1 MTKPNDPVVELESG
15 PPGIALKGQILL
27 NPGSESSPDVYISVV
42 TPKELFK
49 ENADSLDISNPD
61 VSAFLGNEQRG
72 PKDQSENEKKFD
84 KKLLEEYKKHYS
96 ILQSQFESLR
106 IQNQHIILEQSELKK
121 KYQKTLDSIA
131 ELKEAV
137 KSKDK
142 QIANLEHNKKNE
154 TRETSRT
161 GVASKPNDS
170 IPRRE
175 ILSIPSGYN
184 KKIFLSSPNE
194 SGYFFDKNG
203 KAKYDSLKS
212 LYVLYVDQSGR
223 DGYLSFI
230 DEEATIRRLLE
241 LISSSV
247 RPVCEEMN
255 IMPDNPKKIR
265 LISYGHAIL
274 EGEKWKVKT
283 KVKIFYE

>member
-1 MTKPNDPVVELESG
+1 LTKPNDTVVDLDTGSPEF
-15 PPGIALKGQILL
+15 AVKGQILL
-27 NPGSESSPDVYISVV
+27 NPGFESSPDVHVSMV

-49 ENADSLDISNPD
+49 ENASSPDILNSNVPEL
-61 VSAFLGNEQRG
+61 LGNEQRG
-72 PKDQSENEKKFD
+72 PRDKSENEKSFD
-84 KKLLEEYKKHYS
+84 KKTIEKFNKQYTDLL
-96 ILQSQFESLR
+96 SQFDNLHSR
-106 IQNQHIILEQSELKK
+106 NQRLILEHSKLKIE
-121 KYQKTLDSIA
+121 YQKALECITQ
-131 ELKEAV
+131 LKEAV
-137 KSKDK
+137 KSKNK
-142 QIANLEHNKKNE
+142 QIANFEHNKKNE
-154 TRETSRT
+154 TREPSRT
-161 GVASKPNDS
+161 GVASKTNDS
-170 IPRRE
+170 TARRD
-175 ILSIPSGYN
+175 ILAVPSGYN

-230 DEEATIRRLLE
+230 DEEPTIRRLLE

-247 RPVCEEMN
+247 RPVCEEAN
-255 IMPDNPKKIR
+255 IMPDNPKKIS
-265 LISYGHAIL
+265 LVSYGHAIL